1 MSKMK
6 QYRLVFKTVHLN
18 LSCRVL
24 ECLVEG
30 HSRAV
35 AKIWADTKY
44 LSQGVK
50 VCHNEHSHDPILIAA
65 GCGRTSLI
73 KSIVQLCEDIVHVD
87 PLTPHS
93 TSRHNSTTQEQY
105 VINEIYAS
113 TKPYPSWWSEIDES
127 RILKRR
133 KSVGD
138 FVLERNVCFIDTL
151 DSGKTD
157 KVISYLEQ
165 QFLKTI
171 NALNIPGTDLTALL
185 SGKGGNHVDVVLY
198 LMTPGMLHT

>member
-1 MSKMK
+1 M
-6 QYRLVFKTVHLN
+6 
-18 LSCRVL
+18 
-24 ECLVEG
+24 
-30 HSRAV
+30 
-35 AKIWADTKY
+35 I
-44 LSQGVK
+44 
-50 VCHNEHSHDPILIAA
+50 I

-93 TSRHNSTTQEQY
+93 TTRHNPNIQEQAA
-105 VINEIYAS
+105 INEIYAS
-113 TKPYPSWWSEIDES
+113 TKPYPSWWSEVDES

-138 FVLERNVCFIDTL
+138 FVLERNICFIDTL

-171 NALNIPGTDLTALL
+171 NALNIPGTDLTTLL
-185 SGKGGNHVDVVLY
+185 SGKGGAHVDIVLY
-198 LMTPGMLHT
+198 LMTPGMSTTIICNLANIQQKPSRATVRESEE